1 MDTSY
6 IAERI
11 TQLRLKKGIAEHR
24 MSLDLGHSRS
34 YMQGISSG
42 RALPS
47 MTEFLA
53 ICDYLEV
60 TPKDFFDEGSVN
72 PPLLQTLLDKLK
84 TLSENDLLI
93 LYSLAERLEKMIYPK
108 NGSHIIY

>member
-1 MDTSY
+1 MEPEY
-6 IAERI
+6 IAKRI
-11 TQLRLKKGIAEHR
+11 TELRLKKGIAEHR

-53 ICDYLEV
+53 ICDYLDV
-60 TPKDFFDEGSVN
+60 TPKDFFDDRNIN
-72 PPLLQTLLDKLK
+72 PPLIEEILEKTRKL
-84 TLSENDLLI
+84 SDHDLLI
-93 LYSLAERLEKMIYPK
+93 MLMIVNRLQ
-108 NGSHIIY
+108 S

>member
-1 MDTSY
+1 MDTDY
-6 IAERI
+6 IVKRI
-11 TQLRLKKGIAEHR
+11 TELRLKKGVAEHR

-60 TPKDFFDEGSVN
+60 TPKDFFDEGNTN
-72 PPLLQTLLDKLK
+72 PTLLQATLDKLK
-84 TLSENDLLI
+84 GLPESDLLI
-93 LYSLAERLEKMIYPK
+93 IYTIAERLQK
-108 NGSHIIY
+108 

>member
-1 MDTSY
+1 MDADY
-6 IAERI
+6 IIRRI
-11 TQLRLKKGIAEHR
+11 TELRLKKGVAEHR
-24 MSLDLGHSRS
+24 MSLELGHSRS

-60 TPKDFFDEGSVN
+60 SPKDFFDEDNAN
-72 PPLLQTLLDKLK
+72 PPLLQATIDKLK
-84 TLSENDLLI
+84 QLPENDLL
-93 LYSLAERLEKMIYPK
+93 MIYSFVDRLQK
-108 NGSHIIY
+108 

>member
-1 MDTSY
+1 MDTDY
-6 IAERI
+6 IVKRI
-11 TQLRLKKGIAEHR
+11 TELRMKKGIAEHR

-60 TPKDFFDEGSVN
+60 SPKDFFDEGNDN
-72 PPLLQTLLDKLK
+72 PWLLNGILDKLRG
-84 TLSENDLLI
+84 LSEKDMEMI
-93 LYSLAERLEKMIYPK
+93 CALADRLQT
-108 NGSHIIY
+108 

>member
-1 MDTSY
+1 MESDFVRD
-6 IAERI
+6 RI
-11 TQLRLKKGIAEHR
+11 TELRLKKGIAENR

-34 YMQGISSG
+34 YMQSISSG

-60 TPKDFFDEGSVN
+60 SPREFFNEESTNGYLVNKIQKEIKDMNEQD
-72 PPLLQTLLDKLK
+72 LLLLLD
-84 TLSENDLLI
+84 
-93 LYSLAERLEKMIYPK
+93 
-108 NGSHIIY
+108 IIKRFKRT

>member
-1 MDTSY
+1 MDTDY
-6 IAERI
+6 IVKRI
-11 TQLRLKKGIAEHR
+11 TDLRLKKGVAEHR

-60 TPKDFFDEGSVN
+60 TPKDFFDEGNTN
-72 PPLLQTLLDKLK
+72 PTLLQATLDKLK
-84 TLSENDLLI
+84 GLHESDLLI
-93 LYSLAERLEKMIYPK
+93 IYTMAERLQK
-108 NGSHIIY
+108 

>member
-1 MDTSY
+1 MESEY
-6 IAERI
+6 ISKRI
-11 TQLRLKKGIAEHR
+11 TELRLKKGIAEHR

-53 ICDYLEV
+53 ICDYLKV
-60 TPKDFFDEGSVN
+60 TPKDFFDESNPN
-72 PPLLQTLLDKLK
+72 PPLIEEVNNKIK
-84 TLSENDLLI
+84 YFSNDDLI
-93 LYSLAERLEKMIYPK
+93 LLL
-108 NGSHIIY
+108 HIINRFQK

>member
-1 MDTSY
+1 MDTNY
-6 IAERI
+6 IVKRI
-11 TQLRLKKGIAEHR
+11 TELRLKKGVAAHR

-60 TPKDFFDEGSVN
+60 TPKDFFDESNTN
-72 PPLLQTLLDKLK
+72 PTLLQATLDKLK
-84 TLSENDLLI
+84 GLPENDLLI
-93 LYSLAERLEKMIYPK
+93 IYTMAERLQK
-108 NGSHIIY
+108 

>member
-1 MDTSY
+1 MDTHY
-6 IAERI
+6 IVKRI
-11 TQLRLKKGIAEHR
+11 TDLRLKKGVAEHR

-60 TPKDFFDEGSVN
+60 TPKDFFDEGNTN
-72 PPLLQTLLDKLK
+72 PTLLQATLDKLK
-84 TLSENDLLI
+84 GLPESDLLI
-93 LYSLAERLEKMIYPK
+93 IYTMAERLQK
-108 NGSHIIY
+108 

>member
-1 MDTSY
+1 MDTDY
-6 IAERI
+6 IVKRI
-11 TQLRLKKGIAEHR
+11 TELRLKKGVAEHR

-60 TPKDFFDEGSVN
+60 TPKDFFDEGNTN
-72 PPLLQTLLDKLK
+72 PTLLQATLDKLK
-84 TLSENDLLI
+84 GLPESDLLI
-93 LYSLAERLEKMIYPK
+93 IYTMAERLQK
-108 NGSHIIY
+108 

>member
-1 MDTSY
+1 MEPAFITK
-6 IAERI
+6 RI
-11 TQLRLKKGIAEHR
+11 TELRIKRGVAEHR

-53 ICDYLEV
+53 ICDYLGV
-60 TPKDFFDEGSVN
+60 TPKEFFEDENNN
-72 PPLLQTLLDKLK
+72 PALVSQICRKAGKL
-84 TLSENDLLI
+84 SDDDLALI
-93 LYSLAERLEKMIYPK
+93 LAFIDRL
-108 NGSHIIY
+108 SR

>member
-1 MDTSY
+1 MDTDY
-6 IAERI
+6 IVKRI
-11 TQLRLKKGIAEHR
+11 TDLRLKKGVAEHR

-60 TPKDFFDEGSVN
+60 TPKDFFDEGNTN
-72 PPLLQTLLDKLK
+72 PTLLQATLDKLK
-84 TLSENDLLI
+84 GLPESDLLI
-93 LYSLAERLEKMIYPK
+93 IYTMADRLQT
-108 NGSHIIY
+108 

>member
-1 MDTSY
+1 MDTDY
-6 IAERI
+6 IVKRI
-11 TQLRLKKGIAEHR
+11 TELRLKKGVAEHR
-24 MSLDLGHSRS
+24 MGLDLGHSRS

-60 TPKDFFDEGSVN
+60 TPKDFFDEGN
-72 PPLLQTLLDKLK
+72 PNPTLLQTTLDKLK
-84 TLSENDLLI
+84 GLPESDLLI
-93 LYSLAERLEKMIYPK
+93 IYTIAERLQK
-108 NGSHIIY
+108 

>member
-1 MDTSY
+1 MDTDY
-6 IAERI
+6 IVKRI
-11 TQLRLKKGIAEHR
+11 TELRLKKGVAEHR

-60 TPKDFFDEGSVN
+60 TPKDFFDEGNAN
-72 PPLLQTLLDKLK
+72 PSLLQATLDKLK
-84 TLSENDLLI
+84 GLPESDLLI
-93 LYSLAERLEKMIYPK
+93 IYTMADRLQK
-108 NGSHIIY
+108 

>member
-1 MDTSY
+1 MDTDY
-6 IAERI
+6 IVKRI
-11 TQLRLKKGIAEHR
+11 TDLRLKKGVAEHR

-60 TPKDFFDEGSVN
+60 TPKDFFDEGNTN
-72 PPLLQTLLDKLK
+72 PTLLQATMDKVKGLPA
-84 TLSENDLLI
+84 SDMLI
-93 LYSLAERLEKMIYPK
+93 IYTMAERLQK
-108 NGSHIIY
+108 

>member
-1 MDTSY
+1 
-6 IAERI
+6 
-11 TQLRLKKGIAEHR
+11 LRKINFVV
-24 MSLDLGHSRS
+24 
-34 YMQGISSG
+34 YYNSSTG
-42 RALPS
+42 GNKIPLPS

-53 ICDYLEV
+53 IPDYLDV

-108 NGSHIIY
+108 NGSHIFF

>member
-1 MDTSY
+1 MDTDY
-6 IAERI
+6 VVKRI
-11 TQLRLKKGIAEHR
+11 TELRLKKGIAEHR

-53 ICDYLEV
+53 ICDYLDV
-60 TPKDFFDEGSVN
+60 TPKDFFDEGNTN
-72 PPLLQTLLDKLK
+72 PALLQATLDKLK
-84 TLSENDLLI
+84 RLSETDLLLI
-93 LYSLAERLEKMIYPK
+93 YTMAERLQK
-108 NGSHIIY
+108 

>member
-1 MDTSY
+1 MEPNFVRD
-6 IAERI
+6 RI
-11 TQLRLKKGIAEHR
+11 TELRLKKGIAENR

-34 YMQGISSG
+34 YMQSISSG

-60 TPKDFFDEGSVN
+60 SPREFFNEESTNGY
-72 PPLLQTLLDKLK
+72 LLNKILQEIRDMEDQDLLLLLD
-84 TLSENDLLI
+84 
-93 LYSLAERLEKMIYPK
+93 
-108 NGSHIIY
+108 IIKRFKRA

>member
-1 MDTSY
+1 MEGNFVR
-6 IAERI
+6 ERI
-11 TQLRLKKGIAEHR
+11 TELRLKKGIAENR

-34 YMQGISSG
+34 YMQSISSG

-60 TPKDFFDEGSVN
+60 SPKEFFNEESTNGY
-72 PPLLQTLLDKLK
+72 LLNKITKEVKDLNEQDLQLL
-84 TLSENDLLI
+84 
-93 LYSLAERLEKMIYPK
+93 LE
-108 NGSHIIY
+108 IISRFKRM

>member
-1 MDTSY
+1 MDTDY
-6 IAERI
+6 IVRRI
-11 TQLRLKKGIAEHR
+11 TELRLKKGIAEHR

-53 ICDYLEV
+53 ICDYLNV
-60 TPKDFFDEGSVN
+60 TPKDFFDEGNTN
-72 PPLLQTLLDKLK
+72 PVLLQATLDKLK
-84 TLSENDLLI
+84 KLSESDLLI
-93 LYSLAERLEKMIYPK
+93 ICTIAERLQK
-108 NGSHIIY
+108 

>member
-1 MDTSY
+1 MDTDY
-6 IAERI
+6 IVKRI
-11 TQLRLKKGIAEHR
+11 TELRLKKGVAEHR

-60 TPKDFFDEGSVN
+60 TPKDSSLNLFISVSLKRPNREDSFFS
-72 PPLLQTLLDKLK
+72 
-84 TLSENDLLI
+84 
-93 LYSLAERLEKMIYPK
+93 A
-108 NGSHIIY
+108 

>member
-1 MDTSY
+1 MNSDY
-6 IAERI
+6 IVNRI
-11 TQLRLKKGIAEHR
+11 TELRLKKGVAEHR

-60 TPKDFFDEGSVN
+60 SPKDFFDEGNLN
-72 PPLLQTLLDKLK
+72 PSLLQTTLDKLK
-84 TLSENDLLI
+84 GLSENDLLI
-93 LYSLAERLEKMIYPK
+93 IYTIAERFQK
-108 NGSHIIY
+108 

>member
-1 MDTSY
+1 MDTDY
-6 IAERI
+6 IVKRI
-11 TQLRLKKGIAEHR
+11 TELRLKKGVAEHR

-53 ICDYLEV
+53 ICDYLDV
-60 TPKDFFDEGSVN
+60 TPKDFFDEDNTN
-72 PPLLQTLLDKLK
+72 PPLLQETLSMLK
-84 TLSENDLLI
+84 RLSENDLSI
-93 LYSLAERLEKMIYPK
+93 IHTMAERLQK
-108 NGSHIIY
+108 

>member
-1 MDTSY
+1 MQPDY
-6 IAERI
+6 IRNNI
-11 TQLRLKKGIAEHR
+11 TELRLKKGVAEHR

-34 YMQGISSG
+34 YMQGISTG

-60 TPKDFFDEGSVN
+60 TPQDFFDETCSN
-72 PPLLQTLLDKLK
+72 TY
-84 TLSENDLLI
+84 
-93 LYSLAERLEKMIYPK
+93 LYSLLKSETRTLPDEDLSLLLNIIERLKQ
-108 NGSHIIY
+108 